1 MRVVFAGDTRNLK
14 FMRLIEAVVRSSG
27 EISVYADVSSFFC
40 IKMEEKHLSTR
51 FNIGKYK
58 QDLSAPVKIWN
69 FVPKKLTAYRE
80 YVITRLYHP
89 Y

>member
-1 MRVVFAGDTRNLK
+1 MGKYL
-14 FMRLIEAVVRSSG
+14 FMQMFPL
-27 EISVYADVSSFFC
+27 FC

-58 QDLSAPVKIWN
+58 QDLSAPVTIWN
-69 FVPKKLTAYRE
+69 FVPKTLTAYRE
-80 YVITRLYHP
+80 YVIIQLYQP

>member
-1 MRVVFAGDTRNLK
+1 
-14 FMRLIEAVVRSSG
+14 MRLIDVVVRSNV

-58 QDLSAPVKIWN
+58 QDLSAPVTIWN
-69 FVPKKLTAYRE
+69 FVPKTLTAYRE
-80 YVITRLYHP
+80 YVIIRLYQP